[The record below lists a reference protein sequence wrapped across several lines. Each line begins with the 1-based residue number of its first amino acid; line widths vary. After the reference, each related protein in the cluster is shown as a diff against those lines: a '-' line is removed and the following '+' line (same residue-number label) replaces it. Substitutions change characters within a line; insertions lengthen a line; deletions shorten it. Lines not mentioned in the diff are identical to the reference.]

1 MSKLIITFI
10 LLIAAAI
17 PINDFNRTVL
27 ASSGLNHSFSD
38 SGQLLKTTT
47 YHEGI
52 VLSQIEYLDPSLV
65 KPPNMDGISALNYFH
80 NDLPAYGK
88 LINEEWVISEK
99 QDFLNIFK
107 NLSLQNVSPVIFL

>member
-17 PINDFNRTVL
+17 PIIDFNRTVL

-52 VLSQIEYLDPSLV
+52 VLSQIEYLDPS
-65 KPPNMDGISALNYFH
+65 
-80 NDLPAYGK
+80 
-88 LINEEWVISEK
+88 
-99 QDFLNIFK
+99 
-107 NLSLQNVSPVIFL
+107 